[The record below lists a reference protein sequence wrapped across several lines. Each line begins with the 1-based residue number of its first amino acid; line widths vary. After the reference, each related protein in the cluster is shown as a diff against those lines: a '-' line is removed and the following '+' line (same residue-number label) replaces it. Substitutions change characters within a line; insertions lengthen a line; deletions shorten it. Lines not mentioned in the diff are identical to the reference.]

1 VTAKERMRILVVTP
15 FPPRRDGIAAY
26 AHHQVERL
34 RAEGHDV
41 KVLSPPDG
49 DGDLRERFEGG
60 KALFRAARLGR
71 AYDRIVVH
79 FQPTL
84 FHPRRRPAGKVM
96 ASFALLWLAVRRPQ
110 LEIVVHEAD
119 PPIRWRP
126 DYALLRRA
134 FRRGGRLWF
143 HTDEERTRLER
154 DYGIPARG
162 ELVPHLVSARPSSK
176 DEARRQLGIDHS
188 GTVLVCAGF
197 LHPSKGFDR
206 ALDAFPAEN
215 GARLFIVGSVRQP
228 TDENRE
234 YARTLAERCAS
245 VPGATL
251 IDQFVSDE
259 EFDLWLSAADWVVLP
274 YRRSWSSGVLAK
286 AQAIGAPAIVTAVG
300 GLAEQAGSRDVVVH
314 TEEELAAAL
323 RRAVATPRSDGGA
336 PRPQSQKGAGA
347 DGPKKPSEH
356 RHESEWDPESH
367 AAVTRRGKKVL
378 IGLIL
383 ISVALAALAQ
393 LTLKHGMNQVTH
405 QGDIPLS
412 LRDPM
417 GLAKRVVLNAS
428 VWAGLLTFV
437 LSASV
442 WLIVLS
448 RTSLSFAYPFA
459 SLTYV
464 LILLFDRLVLNE
476 PISALRYG
484 GVALIIAGLLLI
496 SRTHH
501 AT

>member
-1 VTAKERMRILVVTP
+1 P

-26 AHHQVERL
+26 AQHRVDRL
-34 RAEGHDV
+34 RAEGHEV
-41 KVLSPPDG
+41 TVLTPPDG
-49 DGDLRERFEGG
+49 NGDLRERFVGG
-60 KALFRAARLGR
+60 RALFKAARVGR
-71 AYDRIVVH
+71 TYDRIVVH
-79 FQPTL
+79 FQPSL
-84 FHPRRRPAGKVM
+84 FHPPRRPVGKVV
-96 ASFALLWLAVRRPQ
+96 ASLALLWLAVRRPQ

-126 DYALLRRA
+126 DYVLLRQALRRA
-134 FRRGGRLWF
+134 GRLWF
-143 HTDEERTRLER
+143 HTDEERKLLEGA
-154 DYGIPARG
+154 YGLRARG
-162 ELVPHLVSARPSSK
+162 GLIPHLVAANPSPK
-176 DEARRQLGIDHS
+176 DEARRQLGIEHS

-215 GARLFIVGSVRQP
+215 GAKLFIVGSVRQP

-234 YARTLAERCAS
+234 YARSLAERCAS
-245 VPGATL
+245 APGVTL
-251 IDQFVSDE
+251 IDRFVSDE

-286 AQAIGAPAIVTAVG
+286 AQAVGAPAIVTAVG
-300 GLAEQAGSRDVVVH
+300 GLAEQAGGRDVVVH
-314 TEEELAAAL
+314 TDQELAAAL
-323 RRAVATPRSDGGA
+323 RRAVATPRSDGGGQGPPSPKGRDVDRAQKA
-336 PRPQSQKGAGA
+336 P
-347 DGPKKPSEH
+347 EH
-356 RHESEWDPESH
+356 RHESEWDPEAH

-393 LTLKHGMNQVTH
+393 LTLKHGMNQVTQ
-405 QGDIPLS
+405 QGEIPLS

-417 GLAKRVVLNAS
+417 GLVKRIVLNAS